1 MRTFFKTVAV
11 VTVFSISEKLLGF
24 LYRIYLSRTIG
35 AEGLGLYQVA
45 LSIFALLL
53 TICSSGTPVTVSR
66 LMTKYKAEGKKDKVF
81 RVISAGL
88 ALTLLIS
95 VPICVICYLLG
106 GNLAFLFADERCLN
120 IFLVVLPGLVFTS
133 VYAVLRGV
141 FWGNKD
147 FLPYS
152 IIELLEEACMIV
164 VGIIL
169 INGATNA
176 YQGAFRAGVAV
187 LISYLFSFALATAV
201 FFFRKNKL
209 TNPSS
214 ELKPLLASA
223 TPITAMRTATSLAIS
238 LVSVILPLRMVVAG
252 YTQSE
257 AMSAFGAAM
266 GQAMPLLFIPTTL
279 IGSFTLVLIPE
290 IAENYYKQRNEN
302 LRNDVEKAL
311 KFTSFLTCLFI
322 PVFFVCG
329 EEIGIVVFGGYE
341 SGKYLTASC
350 LLILFTGLSNISTSM
365 LNSIGLENKTL
376 IYFIISGIFMLL
388 SIWFLPQF
396 IGIYSLLVGF
406 AFVYGLSTILN
417 LRLLQKQCP
426 KKPRY
431 KRFTLGG
438 VLICLPTCLF
448 GFMLEKLLSPILG
461 SFITLLVCS
470 ILMVVF
476 NVLLYVGFGLI
487 EFSFIRTKIKNFFH
501 NQKLKRKS
509 KKALALNNQK

>member
-11 VTVFSISEKLLGF
+11 VTIFSISEKLLGF

-66 LMTKYKAEGKKDKVF
+66 LMTKYKAEGKKDKVYK
-81 RVISAGL
+81 VISAGL

-95 VPICVICYLLG
+95 VPICVLCYFLG
-106 GNLAFLFADERCLN
+106 FAGKLSFLFADERCLK

-133 VYAVLRGV
+133 VYAVFRGV

-152 IIELLEEACMIV
+152 VIELLEEACMIV
-164 VGIIL
+164 VGVVL
-169 INGATNA
+169 INRATNA

-187 LISYLFSFALATAV
+187 LVSYLFSFALSTGV

-214 ELKPLLASA
+214 ELKPLFASA
-223 TPITAMRTATSLAIS
+223 TPITAMRTATSLAVS

-252 YTQSE
+252 FSQSE

-290 IAENYYKQRNEN
+290 IAENYYKKHHES

-311 KFTSFLTCLFI
+311 KFTIFLTSLFI
-322 PVFFVCG
+322 PVFFICG
-329 EEIGIVVFGGYE
+329 EEIGIVVFGGHE
-341 SGKYLTASC
+341 CGKYLTASC
-350 LLILFTGLSNISTSM
+350 IIILFTGLSNISTSM

-388 SIWFLPQF
+388 SIWFLPKVM
-396 IGIYSLLVGF
+396 GIYSLLVGF
-406 AFVYGLSTILN
+406 GFVYGLSSVLN
-417 LRLLQKQCP
+417 LRLLQKNCP

-431 KRFTLGG
+431 KSFLLGG
-438 VLICLPTCLF
+438 ILLCLPTSLF
-448 GFMLEKLLSPILG
+448 GFFIEKLLSPILG
-461 SFITLLVCS
+461 TFFTLAVSS
-470 ILMVVF
+470 IFMVVF
-476 NVLLYVGFGLI
+476 HVLLYVGFGLI
-487 EFSFIRTKIKNFFH
+487 EFSFIRSRIKGIIE
-501 NQKLKRKS
+501 KRKTKS
-509 KKALALNNQK
+509 QQKTAFIK